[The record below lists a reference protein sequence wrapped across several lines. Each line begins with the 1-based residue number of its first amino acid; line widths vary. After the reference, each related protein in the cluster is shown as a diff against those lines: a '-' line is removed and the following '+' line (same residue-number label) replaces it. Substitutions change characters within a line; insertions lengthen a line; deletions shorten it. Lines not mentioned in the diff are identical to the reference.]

1 MCSTNNNISD
11 EMHGGNAANTKQYWA
26 EVPATVDGMLGG
38 YGSVSNLDIQ
48 GSKMFLRKLLETDDR
63 AGCTRAL
70 DCGAGIGRITK
81 HLLLPM
87 FDKVDMVEQNE
98 QFVEKSKDYIGPKLY
113 QKVGTAHAVDLQD
126 FAVSANEYDVIW
138 IQWVLAYVKDDALVE
153 FLKDCR

>member
-1 MCSTNNNISD
+1 MCNSSD
-11 EMHGGNAANTKQYWA
+11 EMQCCNTNNTKQYWA
-26 EVPATVDGMLGG
+26 QIPATVDGMLGG

-48 GSKMFLRKLLETDDR
+48 GSKMFLRKLLETDNDES
-63 AGCTRAL
+63 CTRAL

-113 QKVGTAHAVDLQD
+113 QKVGTAYAVDLQD
-126 FAVSANEYDVIW
+126 FAVGANEYDLIW
-138 IQWVLAYVKDDALVE
+138 IQWVLAYVKDNALIE
-153 FLKDCR
+153 FLKDCK